1 MARKKVLP
9 ENVQRWYV
17 ARLGTERIT
26 VQPVDVAEATDN
38 SVTVVGWD
46 GKLRTVP
53 RRATIDHYFPRLDDA
68 ALYAEAEAWR
78 RIESTREALDGALV
92 AASELRVSLS
102 TVRAQA

>member
-1 MARKKVLP
+1 MARKKTLP
-9 ENVQRWYV
+9 ENAQRWYV
-17 ARLGTERIT
+17 ARLGSEKIT

-38 SVTVVGWD
+38 SVTVIGWD
-46 GKLRTVP
+46 GKPRTVP

-78 RIESTREALDGALV
+78 RIEASREALDVALV

-102 TVRAQA
+102 TARAQA